1 MNQFE
6 NLSKPSVP
14 VHNKPLEDGSNSA
27 IYRDDIYSLQTI
39 PVKNDEIEKLG
50 LGKRQKK
57 LFLDRAGIHGPESV
71 GPRNSYEL
79 GPGGTWMNRSVD
91 PWDRAKA
98 VQEASEKIKNLNEN
112 GASVEWIGTKIQK
125 TPGIMREAGFVF
137 HHDLKIENF
146 GLEKDIIRKDLKQFF
161 RNYIVEG
168 LVVRHP
174 R

>member
-39 PVKNDEIEKLG
+39 PVKDDEIEKLG

-57 LFLDRAGIHGPESV
+57 LFLDRAGIHGPESRT
-71 GPRNSYEL
+71 RNSYEL
-79 GPGGTWMNRSVD
+79 GPDGTRMNRSVD

-98 VQEASEKIKNLNEN
+98 VQEASARIKNLKED